1 MKTNRRVGIV
11 AVLLIALLALAVC
24 IKGTQ
29 NQASAPEEG
38 PSTSAAQDVQVS
50 TEAVDYSDESMWA
63 YNGIGE
69 NKDADLFLICPTVGM
84 HGDNYNISLDD
95 EEMRSKFVG
104 ALNRQRG
111 IYEEETRMFAPY
123 YRQTSIKAFSLSED
137 EREQYLDI
145 AYSDVSAAFGHYL
158 KNENDGRPIV
168 LAGFSQGAIMCYR
181 LLQEYFGD
189 EGLRDQLVAAYA
201 LGWPCTRELVEEY
214 PQIVPA
220 TRADDIG
227 TVICFDCEAPEVE
240 ETFINPKDS
249 QGYAINPLNWRTD
262 ATPADKSENLGACFT
277 NGVGDITKEVPGLC
291 GAYVDEGRSVV
302 KVPDVDP
309 SDYPALV
316 PNLPEGA
323 YHIYDYLL
331 FYRNLQ
337 QNVST
342 RLDAYLAEHALDQA
356 A

>member
-1 MKTNRRVGIV
+1 MKTTRLAGLI
-11 AVLLIALLALAVC
+11 AVVIGALLALAGC
-24 IKGTQ
+24 IKGPQHQT
-29 NQASAPEEG
+29 SAPEDGTTANVTQEVR
-38 PSTSAAQDVQVS
+38 AAS
-50 TEAVDYSDESMWA
+50 EAVDYSDESMWA

-69 NKDADLFLICPTVGM
+69 NKDADLLLICPTVDM
-84 HGDNYNISLDD
+84 HGDDYNISLDD
-95 EEMRSKFVG
+95 EELRSKFVG

-111 IYEEETRMFAPY
+111 IYEDVTRMFAPY
-123 YRQTSIKAFSLSED
+123 YRQASIKAFGLSAD
-137 EREQYLDI
+137 DREQYLGI
-145 AYSDVSAAFGHYL
+145 AYGDISAAFDYYL

-168 LAGFSQGAIMCYR
+168 LAGFSQGADMCYR
-181 LLQEYFGD
+181 LLREYFGD
-189 EGLRDQLVAAYA
+189 ETLRDQLVAVYA
-201 LGWPCTRELVEEY
+201 LGWPCTHELVEEY
-214 PQIVPA
+214 PQSIPA
-220 TRADDIG
+220 TREDDTG
-227 TVICFDCEAPEVE
+227 TVISFDCEAPEVE
-240 ETFINPKDS
+240 ETFINPKGT

-262 ATPADKSENLGACFT
+262 ATPADRSENLGACFT
-277 NGVGDITKEVPGLC
+277 NGDGNITEEVPGLC